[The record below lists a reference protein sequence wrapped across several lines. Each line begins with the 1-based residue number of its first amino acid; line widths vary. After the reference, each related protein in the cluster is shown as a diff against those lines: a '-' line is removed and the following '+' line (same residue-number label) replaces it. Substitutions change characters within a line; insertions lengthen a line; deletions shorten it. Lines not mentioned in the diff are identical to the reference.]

1 MLSSVDSARGADAK
15 GVHPMD
21 GTGQAKHAMTVRNV
35 RIRDAGAADVAAVT
49 ALDAA
54 NTGLAKRDY
63 WDSVYAR
70 FGDAEGRY
78 FLIAEGDVA
87 GETKFLGF
95 IVGEVRSWEF
105 GSPPGGWVLTLGVE
119 PAYRVKGVGTML
131 FDQVCDRLRQ
141 AGVSTVHTLLARED
155 TLNMAFFR
163 AQGLMAGSVIELEKP
178 LD

>member
-1 MLSSVDSARGADAK
+1 
-15 GVHPMD
+15 MD
-21 GTGQAKHAMTVRNV
+21 GPTQPDSGASEVQNV
-35 RIRDAGAADVAAVT
+35 RIRDARLGDVAAVT

-63 WDSVYAR
+63 WDGVFAR
-70 FGDAEGRY
+70 FGGADGRY
-78 FLIAEGDVA
+78 FLIAEGDAA
-87 GETKFLGF
+87 GGARFLGF

-119 PAYRVKGVGTML
+119 PAYRVKGIGTLL
-131 FDQVCDRLRQ
+131 FDEICERLRR
-141 AGVSTVHTLLARED
+141 AGVSTVHTLLNRDD

>member
-1 MLSSVDSARGADAK
+1 
-15 GVHPMD
+15 MD
-21 GTGQAKHAMTVRNV
+21 GVEQATGGTAELRNV
-35 RIRDAGAADVAAVT
+35 RVRDARADDVAAVS

-63 WDSVYAR
+63 WDGVYAR
-70 FGDAEGRY
+70 FGGGEGRF
-78 FLIAEGDVA
+78 FLVAEGDVA
-87 GETKFLGF
+87 GVPRFLGF
-95 IVGEVRSWEF
+95 IVGEVRAWEF

-119 PAYRVKGVGTML
+119 PAHRVKGIGTLL
-131 FDQVCDRLRQ
+131 FDEICARLRR
-141 AGVSTVHTLLARED
+141 AGVSTVHTLLNRDD